1 MYVLTLPSIDIVFL
15 PILFK
20 VKRTKFGTTYFD

>member
-20 VKRTKFGTTYFD
+20 VKRTKFGTIF